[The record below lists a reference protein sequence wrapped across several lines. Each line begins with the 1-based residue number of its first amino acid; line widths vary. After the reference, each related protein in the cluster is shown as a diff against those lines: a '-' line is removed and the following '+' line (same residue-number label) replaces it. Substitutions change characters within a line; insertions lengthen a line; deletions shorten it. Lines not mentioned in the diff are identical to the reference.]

1 MVDYHIYPRK
11 DVVKE
16 GMLKQSQLSKEGC
29 GKRDFCNKCIFFQ
42 EGCGKRGIG
51 INEQKLNLSKS

>member
-16 GMLKQSQLSKEGC
+16 GMLKHVVKEEKGNGRLSHLSKEGC
-29 GKRDFCNKCIFFQ
+29 GKRGNA
-42 EGCGKRGIG
+42 
-51 INEQKLNLSKS
+51 

>member
-16 GMLKQSQLSKEGC
+16 GMLKHSYPRKDVVKE
-29 GKRDFCNKCIFFQ
+29 IFAVYLFS
-42 EGCGKRGIG
+42 GRMW
-51 INEQKLNLSKS
+51 